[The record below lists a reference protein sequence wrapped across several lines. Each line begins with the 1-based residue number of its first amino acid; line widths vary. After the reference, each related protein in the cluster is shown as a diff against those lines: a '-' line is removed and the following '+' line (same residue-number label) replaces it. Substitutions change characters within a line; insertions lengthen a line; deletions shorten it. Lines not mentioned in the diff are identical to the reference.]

1 MSKSTTRPAITIVNT
16 YFGQPPAWMP
26 AFFRS
31 CQTNPDVRWLIYA
44 DFDTALP
51 APANVTIKPLD
62 LSGFNARASAAV
74 GTPIAIE
81 RANLRKVCDFKP
93 IYGLM
98 FADDLHGADFWAYSD
113 LDVVWGD
120 IRRFVTDDLL
130 NDHIIVSPRQRKLG
144 GHGTF
149 VRNTEAHNRMFE
161 LVPDVL
167 SVLTNPLYQRLDENI
182 LTHHLREL
190 IARSSFKARPR
201 IYWEQEMTISADYQK
216 ALLARDSDWHM
227 WWRDGRAFDAEGSEV
242 MYLHFHKLVKCMTA
256 IDFGYGDEPTAFSLS
271 RNGITCAAR
280 TS

>member
-1 MSKSTTRPAITIVNT
+1 MSSSSTRPSIAIVNT
-16 YFGQPPAWMP
+16 YFGQPPAWLP

-44 DFDTALP
+44 DFDVALP
-51 APANVTIKPLD
+51 TPANVTITPLA
-62 LSGFNARASAAV
+62 LAEFNARASAAV
-74 GTPIAIE
+74 GATINIE

-98 FADDLHGADFWAYSD
+98 FADGLRGVDFWAYSD

-130 NDHIIVSPRQRKLG
+130 NAHIIVSPRQRKLG

-149 VRNTEAHNRMFE
+149 VRNTEANNRTFE
-161 LVPDVL
+161 IVPDVL

-190 IARSSFKARPR
+190 IAKSSFKARPK
-201 IYWEQEMTISADYQK
+201 IYWEQEMTISAEYQK
-216 ALLARDSDWHM
+216 ALLAGDADWQM
-227 WWRDGRAFDAEGSEV
+227 WWRDGRTFDVEGREV
-242 MYLHFHKLVKCMTA
+242 MYLHFHKLVRCMTT
-256 IDFGYGDEPTAFSLS
+256 IDFGYGDEPTEFRLS
-271 RNGITCAAR
+271 RNGIACGAPE
-280 TS
+280 